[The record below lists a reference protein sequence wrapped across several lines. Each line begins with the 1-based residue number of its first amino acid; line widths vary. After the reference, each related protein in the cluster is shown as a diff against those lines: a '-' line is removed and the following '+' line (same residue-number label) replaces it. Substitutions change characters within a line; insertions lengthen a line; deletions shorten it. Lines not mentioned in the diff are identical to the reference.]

1 MYRPPSYSEGHI
13 HVPKSLT
20 KSMPSHTALP
30 LLQECPSTMT
40 LAISPPPSPPDIKP
54 FEFETKSQLQ
64 LQSQSTQTTAHPA
77 LNWTTQFTMHL
88 MLISLFETVFFW
100 MFVSKSED
108 TALTGLVN
116 NYAAGI
122 LNSCAN
128 MTQEQRTT
136 LVDIF
141 NALVNV
147 TVVNQQGFA
156 ATQGRLAFND
166 ILVRNSWLYFGGLS
180 SLLTVLAGAAVV
192 TKQRLPWRH
201 MMLENLGM
209 VTFLGLYE
217 WMFFRTI
224 VYRYESVSI
233 PELDQMVT
241 NEFITECAAPYR
253 V

>member
-1 MYRPPSYSEGHI
+1 
-13 HVPKSLT
+13 
-20 KSMPSHTALP
+20 MPSHTTLP
-30 LLQECPSTMT
+30 LLQEVPSTLG

-54 FEFETKSQLQ
+54 FELETNPAN
-64 LQSQSTQTTAHPA
+64 QTTLVIKPAHPV
-77 LNWTTQFTMHL
+77 LTWTTQFTMHL

-100 MFVSKSED
+100 LFVSKSED
-108 TALTGLVN
+108 TALASLVN
-116 NYAAGI
+116 NYAGTI

-156 ATQGRLAFND
+156 ELRDRTAFND

-180 SLLTVLAGAAVV
+180 SLLTILAGVAAA
-192 TKQRLPWRH
+192 TKQQLPWRH
-201 MMLENLGM
+201 MTLENLGM
-209 VTFLGLYE
+209 VTLLGLYE

-224 VYRYESVSI
+224 VYRYKSVSI
-233 PELDQMVT
+233 SELDQMVT
-241 NEFITECAAPYR
+241 NEFVTECAAPYR